1 MVYQI
6 RSKRV
11 EIKCT
16 RMYVL
21 FFFHA
26 IREVTRCMY
35 FVPCSVNGIEQS

>member
-1 MVYQI
+1 MVYKI

-11 EIKCT
+11 EMKCT
-16 RMYVL
+16 WMYVL

-26 IREVTRCMY
+26 IRCMS